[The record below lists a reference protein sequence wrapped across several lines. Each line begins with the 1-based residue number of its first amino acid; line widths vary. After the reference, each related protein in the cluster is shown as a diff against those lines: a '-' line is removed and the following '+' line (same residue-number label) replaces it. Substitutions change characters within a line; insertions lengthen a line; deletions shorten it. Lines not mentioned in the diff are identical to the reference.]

1 MKSHFLTAVKITTC
15 IGLLLLTT
23 GRKGLAQVF
32 TLSQV
37 LKSIEERNPGLQQF
51 ELKTKSSEALGD
63 AARSWE
69 APTLGAGLSEFP
81 YPANDKMDNGTMP
94 RKMLMFRLQQMFPNF
109 YKQKKEASWHQ
120 SFARQNADDKAT
132 MQNMLFAKA
141 KIAYADA
148 YIAEKKLAVVNEQEE
163 QLKLLIKIAEGRL
176 AYNEATLPNIYKARA
191 RLSDLESTR
200 IKISSVVTQATAT
213 MNSLMNRPADSAL
226 LVDTSAGLGNKQV
239 DILQVD
245 SAFVLAHRSDIM
257 HTVDEIHSMELEKKV
272 SAAAAKPVFGI
283 TWDNMRMNSGMYMY
297 NAMAMVSIPIAPWF
311 SKGYRSK
318 IHSIDYQID
327 ATQKMKASQVLEA
340 VGNIRKDWL
349 NLQSSRKDLQLFQ
362 TKVIPAYAKTYQA
375 NLNAFSENTGNIYE
389 TLMAWNDLTM
399 KKMEYYDKLANMLNI
414 SVVLETE
421 MQQY

>member
-257 HTVDEIHSMELEKKV
+257 HTADEIHSMELEKKV